1 MWKNYK
7 GILSLLAVSL
17 IIFLVISFF
26 MRDDNESSFR
36 HATFAET
43 LLKEKKQTSP
53 NQPACDSI
61 TNSNVNPL
69 AKAQMDTTAQN
80 ILIIGDS
87 MLEGLNKRLGDYA
100 KANGHNLNSVIWYSS
115 TTEYWGTCDT
125 LTVFLNRFKPTFLFI
140 SLGGNEL
147 FVKDIKEKRTGF
159 LRNILKQ
166 IGNIPFVW
174 IGPPNWKPDT
184 GINEMVAENV
194 GKGQFFLSDG
204 MHFDRQKD
212 GAHPT
217 YASAALWFDSI
228 ARWMPDHT
236 AHPIRLEKPADSIK
250 GRPQRVVVLQP
261 KH

>member
-17 IIFLVISFF
+17 TIFLVISFF
-26 MRDDNESSFR
+26 MHNDHESSFR
-36 HATFAET
+36 HATFAEA
-43 LLKEKKQTSP
+43 LLKERKETSP
-53 NQPACDSI
+53 DQSASDSI
-61 TNSNVNPL
+61 VNPDEKHP
-69 AKAQMDTTAQN
+69 AKAEMDTTSQN

-100 KANGHNLNSVIWYSS
+100 KANGHTLNSVIWYSS

-159 LRNILKQ
+159 LKNILKQ

-228 ARWMPDHT
+228 ARWMPDH
-236 AHPIRLEKPADSIK
+236 AKHPIRLEKPADSIK